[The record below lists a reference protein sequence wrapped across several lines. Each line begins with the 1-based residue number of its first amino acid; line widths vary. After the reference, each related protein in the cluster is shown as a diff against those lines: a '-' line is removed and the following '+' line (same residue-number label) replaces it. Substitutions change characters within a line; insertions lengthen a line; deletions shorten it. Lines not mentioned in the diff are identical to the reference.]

1 MDNPQVTAFLDKV
14 NANLWRLP
22 AEQRDEELRELRQH
36 LELLVEAQRARGLGE
51 AAAVDA
57 ALRQFGQ
64 AEQIGRRLQRAEM
77 SARQPR
83 LWPLV
88 LFYACSVV
96 LIFGLL
102 ATANDKSTDFP
113 ATFGGQ
119 LILAVL
125 LPSGMLLMR
134 VIDYLRTRKLN
145 VQG

>member
-1 MDNPQVTAFLDKV
+1 M
-14 NANLWRLP
+14 
-22 AEQRDEELRELRQH
+22 
-36 LELLVEAQRARGLGE
+36 
-51 AAAVDA
+51 

-64 AEQIGRRLQRAEM
+64 AEQIGRQLERAAL

-102 ATANDKSTDFP
+102 ATANDKPTDFP

-119 LILAVL
+119 LMLALL
-125 LPSGMLLMR
+125 LPSGMLAMR
-134 VIDYLRTRKLN
+134 VISYLRARKHSA
-145 VQG
+145 

>member
-1 MDNPQVTAFLDKV
+1 MDNPQVTAYFDKV

-36 LELLVEAQRARGLGE
+36 LELLIEAQHARGLGE
-51 AAAVDA
+51 SAAVDA

-64 AEQIGRRLQRAEM
+64 AEQVGRQLQRAEM
-77 SARQPR
+77 NARQPR
-83 LWPLV
+83 LWPSL
-88 LFYACSVV
+88 LFCACSAV

-102 ATANDKSTDFP
+102 ATANDKPTDFP

-119 LILAVL
+119 LILAVI
-125 LPSGMLLMR
+125 LPSGILLMR

-145 VQG
+145 ARG